1 MRCFFPASKC
11 AVSCPCVLLFLG
23 VIACVTASFA
33 ASSSSVPELQL
44 STKDLSFGSVN
55 LNVASAPQSVTLTSS
70 GTAPLTIRTVTLAGS
85 EFSMSGPAL
94 PVTLNPGQTA
104 TFTVIFDPT
113 VTGRSTGSIK
123 IVDNASS
130 RTKTITLSGSGEAAT
145 GVLSGLTCSQAL
157 ITGSGSDL
165 CTVTLNAAAG
175 SGGQVVSL
183 SSSVTAVTVPSS
195 VTVAA
200 GATTASFT
208 ATVSAVSTAET
219 ATLTASSGGGTQ
231 TYTIS
236 LGAAV
241 PMLTLSTATV
251 SFGTVGVGAS
261 TSQAVTLT
269 SSGTAPL
276 VLSAGTVTGTSFT
289 ISGVS
294 FPLTLNPGQTA
305 TLTVG
310 FAPTAGGAVSG
321 SVTLTSNSSTGS
333 STSITLSGTGQPV
346 LSGLSCSNGS
356 MTGAGTDTC
365 TVTLNATAGTG
376 GQAVSLL
383 SSVTAVTVL
392 SSVTVAAGATT
403 ASFTATISAVS
414 TAETA
419 TLTASSGGGTQTYT
433 ISLGSGGPTLTLQST
448 NVLFGDVTLSNP
460 AYQTVTLTS
469 SGSTPVTLSAGSVSG
484 TGYTISGVSFP
495 STLNPGTTATL
506 EIEFDPTTA
515 GVSNGTVTLTSNSS
529 TNTTATIS
537 LSGTGVAAS
546 YEVDLTWDAPVASSD
561 PVEGYNI
568 YRAVSGSSTYELLNS
583 STEASTTYTDTT
595 VANNTSYIYY
605 VESVDASGNQSAP
618 SNVFSVTI
626 P

>member
-231 TYTIS
+231 AYTIS
-236 LGAAV
+236 LGA
-241 PMLTLSTATV
+241 TA
-251 SFGTVGVGAS
+251 
-261 TSQAVTLT
+261 
-269 SSGTAPL
+269 
-276 VLSAGTVTGTSFT
+276 
-289 ISGVS
+289 
-294 FPLTLNPGQTA
+294 
-305 TLTVG
+305 
-310 FAPTAGGAVSG
+310 
-321 SVTLTSNSSTGS
+321 
-333 STSITLSGTGQPV
+333 QPA
-346 LSGLSCSNGS
+346 LSGLSCSSGS
-356 MTGAGTDTC
+356 ITGAGTDAC
-365 TVTLNATAGTG
+365 TVTLNAAAGSG
-376 GQAVSLL
+376 GQVVSLS
-383 SSVTAVTVL
+383 SSVTAVTVP

-403 ASFTATISAVS
+403 ASFTATVSAVS

-419 TLTASSGGGTQTYT
+419 TLTASSGGGTQAYT
-433 ISLGSGGPTLTLQST
+433 ISLSATGS
-448 NVLFGDVTLSNP
+448 
-460 AYQTVTLTS
+460 
-469 SGSTPVTLSAGSVSG
+469 
-484 TGYTISGVSFP
+484 
-495 STLNPGTTATL
+495 
-506 EIEFDPTTA
+506 
-515 GVSNGTVTLTSNSS
+515 
-529 TNTTATIS
+529 
-537 LSGTGVAAS
+537 AAS

-595 VANNTSYIYY
+595 VANNTSYTYY